1 MSAVPCRGTCCVTVG
16 KRPASHKWVM
26 GPAVFCCVLLCVIG
40 EFTDGSGDL
49 VATMYQASYGVKVW
63 AVGVTA
69 PDNNTFSSDYSPLSK
84 PTPPG
89 A

>member
-1 MSAVPCRGTCCVTVG
+1 VSAVPCRGTCCVTVG

-49 VATMYQASYGVKVW
+49 VATKLA
-63 AVGVTA
+63 TA
-69 PDNNTFSSDYSPLSK
+69 
-84 PTPPG
+84 
-89 A
+89 